1 MNLAIIVG
9 VSEYENCTTLKACDN
24 DIKIMKNTLEKLN
37 KYDDICY
44 ISNSPKAHEVKNKIA
59 EFVTKHKNNS
69 IDELVF
75 YYSGHGD
82 RNKDDFFYVF
92 SDFSEDRKET
102 TGLRNTELDGLIK
115 NLNPNLTIKII
126 DACFSG
132 TNYIKS
138 TNDNIKQLFSKSA
151 EKNEFKTLY
160 FLYSSSEEEESLANE
175 NISFFTLSFFSSL
188 VNNPGDIRYRDIMA
202 YIADD
207 MNLKKYPEPVF
218 IVQANNIE
226 LFGDI
231 SSDLITYIKKELNLK
246 NNSNEENQEQ
256 DRSIQNEKGILNLIQ
271 EKSNNEYCTKEE
283 AFKNIN
289 LLKVKFSIEE
299 WNTDITDI
307 FNISLNEI
315 ERDIPNS
322 KSIGQW
328 LLKNDENY
336 FVKPLYENKTYYQ
349 EEYIEIPKKPTNAYA
364 AKIKRLTNSFEL
376 SSSLGLYGKDDI
388 DYKLEKVEKTREVLK
403 GIQFTTETPFK
414 AFQIYF
420 EPKHHA
426 IEHYTLTI
434 VSIFSRKTLIVFNA
448 IENLKYNGWD
458 SVSYPKCQD
467 WKISKMS
474 LKNQDEIENFCK
486 HKISIISKHIID
498 DIKTKLSN

>member
-9 VSEYENCTTLKACDN
+9 VSEYENYANLKACDN
-24 DIKIMKNTLEKLN
+24 DITIMKNTLEKLN

-44 ISNSPKAHEVKNKIA
+44 ISNSPKAYEVKKKIA

-69 IDELVF
+69 INELIF

-92 SDFSEDRKET
+92 SDFREDKRET

-138 TNDNIKQLFSKSA
+138 TNDNIEQLFSKSA
-151 EKNEFKTLY
+151 KKNEFKNLY

-188 VNNPGDIRYRDIMA
+188 IQNIGDIRYRDIMA

-207 MNLKKYPEPVF
+207 MNVKKFPEPIF
-218 IVQANNIE
+218 IVQANNTE
-226 LFGDI
+226 LFGNI
-231 SSDLITYIKKELNLK
+231 NSDLITYIKKELNL
-246 NNSNEENQEQ
+246 NSNTIEKNQEQ
-256 DRSIQNEKGILNLIQ
+256 DSSIQGEKGILNLIQ

-283 AFKNIN
+283 AFENIN
-289 LLKVKFSIEE
+289 LLKIKFSIEE
-299 WNTDITDI
+299 WDTDITSI
-307 FNISLNEI
+307 FNINLNEI
-315 ERDIPNS
+315 DKDIPNS
-322 KSIGQW
+322 KSIGEW

-336 FVKPLYENKTYYQ
+336 FVKPLYEYEKYYQ
-349 EEYIEIPKKPTNAYA
+349 EEYIEIPKKPANTYE
-364 AKIKRLTNSFEL
+364 AKLRRLTNNF
-376 SSSLGLYGKDDI
+376 GLYGKDDR
-388 DYKLEKVEKTREVLK
+388 DYKLEKVEKTRKVLK
-403 GIQFTTETPFK
+403 GIQFTTETPFR

-434 VSIFSRKTLIVFNA
+434 VPIFSRKTLIIFNA

-458 SVSYPKCQD
+458 SISYPKCQD

-474 LKNQDEIENFCK
+474 LKNRDEIENFCK
-486 HKISIISKHIID
+486 HKIGIISKYIID